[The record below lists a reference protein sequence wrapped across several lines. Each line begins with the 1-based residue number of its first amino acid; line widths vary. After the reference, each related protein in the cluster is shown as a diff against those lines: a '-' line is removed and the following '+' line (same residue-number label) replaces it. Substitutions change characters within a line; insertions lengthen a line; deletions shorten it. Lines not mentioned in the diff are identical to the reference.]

1 MKMGQLI
8 LNQTSK
14 MCKNFV
20 LQPLS
25 RLQSMVQKMKMVL
38 KESMSKMLLMLL
50 PLMLPKSLGLI
61 KKWDQLF
68 QAQYID

>member
-20 LQPLS
+20 LQPLF